1 MFVFLSAAHK
11 IPHRST
17 LSALQI
23 TSATWH
29 RSKYNTGHIHI
40 YLVHRLHKMVCITR
54 GLRRQ
59 TKISIKKKIILSLLC
74 NLHIVRE
81 FVCTSSALP
90 LSESVFELGLV
101 DGDSEGETL
110 DKLLGESLDEFDG
123 EALDELDG
131 IILVEELGKSEG
143 RADEK
148 LDVAGDAVGSAEIVG
163 DGVGLSDGI
172 CDGSSRD
179 SKVGA
184 SVGALGFGRVGNGVG
199 GNVGN
204 FVGIRSIGVNILVG
218 FIV

>member
-1 MFVFLSAAHK
+1 MFVLLSAAHK

-23 TSATWH
+23 TSD
-29 RSKYNTGHIHI
+29 
-40 YLVHRLHKMVCITR
+40 
-54 GLRRQ
+54 
-59 TKISIKKKIILSLLC
+59 
-74 NLHIVRE
+74 IVRE

-110 DKLLGESLDEFDG
+110 DKLLGEPLDEFDG

-172 CDGSSRD
+172 CDGS
-179 SKVGA
+179 
-184 SVGALGFGRVGNGVG
+184 
-199 GNVGN
+199 
-204 FVGIRSIGVNILVG
+204 
-218 FIV
+218 